1 MEITKSTSNMDF
13 GVIIKLSE
21 KEARALEAITLYGTQ
36 PFLDTFYK
44 HLGKAYLGEHEDGL
58 RLLFET
64 IKTEL
69 PFHLDKFDT
78 IREIWAKNQRK

>member
-1 MEITKSTSNMDF
+1 MEVTKSTSNMEF

-44 HLGKAYLGEHEDGL
+44 NLGKHYLGEHEEGL

-64 IKTEL
+64 LKNEL
-69 PFHLDKFDT
+69 PFHLGKFDE
-78 IREIWAKNQRK
+78 IREIWIKKKR